1 MNTTSLAT
9 MLKTGC
15 PGCPKGRKEAS
26 IIIEVGDDRGGE
38 VGETWSDV
46 KPMGYP
52 ARFDMGVRERGI
64 PDDAKIFDLNHW
76 KDGVVIS

>member
-1 MNTTSLAT
+1 

-26 IIIEVGDDRGGE
+26 VIIEVGDDRGGE

-52 ARFDMGVRERGI
+52 ARFDIGVRERGI